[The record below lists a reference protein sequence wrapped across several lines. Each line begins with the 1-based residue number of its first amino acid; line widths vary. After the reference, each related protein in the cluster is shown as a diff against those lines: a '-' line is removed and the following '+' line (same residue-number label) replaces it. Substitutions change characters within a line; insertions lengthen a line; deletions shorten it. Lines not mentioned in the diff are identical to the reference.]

1 MKNVA
6 AELYWNFDSLSAKKK
21 ELVTLTHQKS
31 LKLARQQ
38 GGCIEVINS
47 YKEIKS
53 TTISGCWKN
62 LLPDAAINQN
72 VTVEILREE
81 VEEITSLSQQFVE
94 GAVQELNTT
103 DIEELLLSHNEEL
116 TNEELIGMLEKNG
129 EDEVDNDDDILPPKR
144 LKMDALDRVF
154 SLSQE
159 IEAILVENDPVMER
173 SLRFK
178 RQIEEA
184 ISPYRELTSTV

>member
-1 MKNVA
+1 M
-6 AELYWNFDSLSAKKK
+6 
-21 ELVTLTHQKS
+21 
-31 LKLARQQ
+31 
-38 GGCIEVINS
+38 
-47 YKEIKS
+47 
-53 TTISGCWKN
+53 
-62 LLPDAAINQN
+62 PDAAINQN

>member
-1 MKNVA
+1 M
-6 AELYWNFDSLSAKKK
+6 L
-21 ELVTLTHQKS
+21 
-31 LKLARQQ
+31 
-38 GGCIEVINS
+38 
-47 YKEIKS
+47 
-53 TTISGCWKN
+53 
-62 LLPDAAINQN
+62 

-103 DIEELLLSHNEEL
+103 DIEEL

-144 LKMDALDRVF
+144 LKMDAFDRVF

-184 ISPYRELTSTV
+184 ISIQGTYINSLKNKNKQTSIISYLNKQTSIISYLKRD

>member
-1 MKNVA
+1 MFYRDEPNTDPCGA
-6 AELYWNFDSLSAKKK
+6 PLDLYHFESA
-21 ELVTLTHQKS
+21 
-31 LKLARQQ
+31 
-38 GGCIEVINS
+38 IEF
-47 YKEIKS
+47 
-53 TTISGCWKN
+53 
-62 LLPDAAINQN
+62 
-72 VTVEILREE
+72 VEILREE

-103 DIEELLLSHNEEL
+103 DIEELLLSH
-116 TNEELIGMLEKNG
+116 NEELIGMLEKNG

-184 ISPYRELTSTV
+184 ISPYRELYINSLKNKNKQTSIISYLKRD